1 VLLATAAP
9 YLAICPAQRSCS
21 PLQCSSSL
29 SLCCSR
35 SPLPPF
41 AATVPALILLP
52 FPADLVTISSN
63 FGYYDDE
70 ETNNSAGYGDEQDK
84 DKNDGGIDDLD
95 DGY

>member
-1 VLLATAAP
+1 L
-9 YLAICPAQRSCS
+9 
-21 PLQCSSSL
+21 
-29 SLCCSR
+29 
-35 SPLPPF
+35 
-41 AATVPALILLP
+41 
-52 FPADLVTISSN
+52 PADLVTISSN